1 LSHSTELHCHTR
13 ASDGQLTPAA
23 LVDLAKLRE
32 IKVLAI
38 TDHDTLAGI
47 PEASAAGRQ
56 YDIRI
61 LPGIEVSSL
70 ANQGEVHV
78 LGYGVEPKD
87 DETRQRIL
95 ALRDARDERA
105 KAMVAKLHALGVPLP
120 YERVKQ
126 IAGDA
131 MVGRPH
137 VAQALVE
144 GKWVANRQSAFD
156 VYLAEGKPAFVPHT
170 GLTPSQAVELIHRA
184 RGVAVLA
191 HPGLY
196 VGNLD
201 RLLDDLVVHG
211 LDGIEVYYPLHSAE
225 QTSQY
230 AAFAGAHGL
239 IVTGGSDFHG
249 FVGDLET
256 SLGSIHLPAGAIQA
270 LDERISAA
278 HTTR

>member
-1 LSHSTELHCHTR
+1 MFQNTELHCHTR

-23 LVDLAKLRE
+23 LVELAKLRE
-32 IKVLAI
+32 IGVLAI

-47 PEASAAGRQ
+47 PEASEAGRQ
-56 YDIRI
+56 YAIQI
-61 LPGIEVSSL
+61 IPGIEVSSL
-70 ANQGEVHV
+70 ADQGEVHV
-78 LGYGVEPKD
+78 LGYGVEPVD

-95 ALRDARDERA
+95 ALREARDGRA
-105 KAMVAKLHALGVPLP
+105 KAMVTKLHALGVPAS
-120 YERVKQ
+120 YERIKQ

-144 GKWVANRQSAFD
+144 GKWVANRQAAFD
-156 VYLAEGKPAFVPHT
+156 TYLAEGKPAFVPHT

-196 VGNLD
+196 VGKLD
-201 RLLDDLVVHG
+201 RLLDDLLAHG

-225 QTSQY
+225 QTTNY
-230 AAFAGAHGL
+230 AAFAKAHGL
-239 IVTGGSDFHG
+239 LVTGGSDFHG

-256 SLGSIHLPAGAIQA
+256 NLGSIHLPNGAIQA
-270 LDERISAA
+270 LEEKIGAA
-278 HTTR
+278 KG